1 MAGPACSSGFW
12 TSASAA
18 WASSPRVRRPSQT
31 RRQLDTM
38 GTLQGWWGG
47 VMFQMFHMGCVESQ
61 EMCSDVF
68 FGDISKA
75 SKNDIDIIS
84 VFFGWILN
92 HPMNGI
98 YWSGKGIEGIDNSMG
113 ENQQWWSTGEVH
125 EQMGQVRLGCLR
137 THLNNWLHN

>member
-68 FGDISKA
+68 FLGYLKSIQKWYWHHFC
-75 SKNDIDIIS
+75 
-84 VFFGWILN
+84 FFRVNFKSSYEWNLLKWKGNRRDRQLDGWKPAMMVN
-92 HPMNGI
+92 
-98 YWSGKGIEGIDNSMG
+98 
-113 ENQQWWSTGEVH
+113 WWSTWTNGSSQTWVPSDTP
-125 EQMGQVRLGCLR
+125 QQL
-137 THLNNWLHN
+137 TS